1 MCPQTSPFI
10 SRPSLND
17 TDSSVAGV
25 DATEPSGGA
34 GNIVVGGDVSGQ
46 VGGGDTVIQIQGGH
60 ATEPLPTSV
69 TVLFWAANPTDT
81 PSLRLDEEVRTIDE
95 RLRATAYRDR
105 IVLQQQWALR
115 IGDLSEGLLRYR
127 PGVVH
132 FSGHGSP
139 TGQLMLMS
147 PKGTSDTV
155 PSEAL
160 AGLFEAV
167 ANSAKGPTLTCV
179 VFNACYSASQAAAV
193 AQHVPCVVG
202 TTKAIGDD
210 AAIRFA
216 GGFYRALGYGES
228 IQTAFDLGR
237 NEIALHDLG
246 EELTPQLHV
255 RSGVDARALTIV

>member
-1 MCPQTSPFI
+1 LS
-10 SRPSLND
+10 
-17 TDSSVAGV
+17 DSESSAAGV
-25 DATEPSGGA
+25 GATGPGDQPGGVT
-34 GNIVVGGDVSGQ
+34 IDGDVSGQ
-46 VGGGDTVIQIQGGH
+46 VAVGDTVIQVQDGRGSD
-60 ATEPLPTSV
+60 PSPVSV

-139 TGQLMLMS
+139 AGQLMLMT
-147 PKGTSDTV
+147 PKGTSETV
-155 PSEAL
+155 PSDAL
-160 AGLFEAV
+160 AGLFAAV
-167 ANSAKGPTLTCV
+167 ATSARGSGLTCV